1 MTLASIIQAETKF
14 DAESRTIAAVY
25 VNRLRRGMNLDA
37 DPTVIYGL
45 GGLDRPLAKIDLDSL
60 TPYNTYRIMGLPPTP
75 INSPGIPAIIAAL
88 RPDTSSFLYFVAD
101 GQGGHRFSY
110 TNEEQ
115 NTMRKRIKL
124 EARRN

>member
-1 MTLASIIQAETKF
+1 
-14 DAESRTIAAVY
+14 VY
-25 VNRLRRGMNLDA
+25 MNRLRRGMNLDA

-45 GGLDRPLAKIDLDSL
+45 GGLDRPLLRNDLDSL
-60 TPYNTYRIMGLPPTP
+60 TPYNTYRNMGLPPTP
-75 INSPGIPAIIAAL
+75 INSPGLPAILAAL

-115 NTMRKRIKL
+115 NTMRKKIKL
-124 EARRN
+124 ENRRN